1 MKPQRL
7 ITLFLLGTL
16 LTVGANTTFNEGT
29 VLATYMDSYANGP
42 KPGWRFL
49 WNENGEIDEPA
60 GYVPLILL
68 PGPER
73 RTWMNYYVN
82 KDNTVRM
89 GLSCFVPGCPEG
101 QTRRHAIAAYTLSSD
116 IDGDI

>member
-1 MKPQRL
+1 M
-7 ITLFLLGTL
+7 G
-16 LTVGANTTFNEGT
+16 
-29 VLATYMDSYANGP
+29 
-42 KPGWRFL
+42 
-49 WNENGEIDEPA
+49 EPA